1 MTLSHLPLRAR
12 RAMPTAATHA
22 HSILPANH
30 APHTGHAA
38 LSRGLRLGAMAS
50 AATALALL
58 LSGCETTNMRMGS
71 ADAKTV
77 ATGSAAG
84 GATAGA
90 SDSLERC
97 ESPLGTVSLIEN
109 QQAGWYTILRDQY
122 RLPPTA
128 NLLRLLVQQ
137 SNCFVVVERGAA
149 GMNAMTRERALMQSG
164 EMRQG
169 SQFGQGQMV
178 ASDYGL
184 SPEIVFQ
191 NNNAGGAS
199 ASLGGLVGGRAGGL
213 LAAIGGSM
221 NTKEASALLTLI
233 DNRSGVQVAASEG
246 SAAKT
251 DFGAMGQLLGGSG
264 GARMGGYSN
273 TAEGKVI
280 AAAFMDAFNQMVK
293 SLRNYRA
300 QTVKGQGLGGGG
312 RLSVDGAAPP
322 SQTSA
327 ARAAAQS
334 NGATAGL
341 SLRDAQ
347 ARLNELGYNA
357 GTPDGAMGGRTTA
370 ALRAFQKDRGL
381 AQSGRLDAATAAELS
396 K

>member
-1 MTLSHLPLRAR
+1 M
-12 RAMPTAATHA
+12 
-22 HSILPANH
+22 
-30 APHTGHAA
+30 
-38 LSRGLRLGAMAS
+38 
-50 AATALALL
+50 LA
-58 LSGCETTNMRMGS
+58 GCETTNMRMGS
-71 ADAKTV
+71 AEAKTV

-84 GATAGA
+84 ATTDG
-90 SDSLERC
+90 SSSELERC
-97 ESPLGTVSLIEN
+97 DGSLGTVSLIEN

-137 SNCFVVVERGAA
+137 SNCFIVVERGAA
-149 GMNAMTRERALMQSG
+149 GMNAMSRERTLMQSG

-169 SQFGQGQMV
+169 SNFSQGQMV

-199 ASLGGLVGGRAGGL
+199 ASLGGLIGGRAGGL

-246 SAAKT
+246 SASKT
-251 DFGAMGQLLGGSG
+251 DFGAMGQLMGGSG
-264 GARMGGYSN
+264 GARLGGYSN

-280 AAAFMDAFNQMVK
+280 AAAFMDAFNQMVR
-293 SLRNYRA
+293 SLRDYKA
-300 QTVKGQGLGGGG
+300 QTVRGQGLGGGG
-312 RLSVDGAAPP
+312 RLGVDGAAAP

-327 ARAAAQS
+327 PRT
-334 NGATAGL
+334 ATSAGVGM
-341 SLRDAQ
+341 SVRDAQ
-347 ARLNELGYNA
+347 AKLNELGYNA
-357 GTPDGAMGGRTTA
+357 GAPDGAMGGKTTS
-370 ALRAFQKDRGL
+370 ALRAFQKDRGIS
-381 AQSGRLDAATAAELS
+381 ATGRLDAPTAAELS